1 MNFYSRK
8 IIIHTNLYKSNQ
20 IDFFIIIYF
29 SLSNIK
35 VLKLYNVVKYW
46 QYYFAPITMMFTYIA
61 IRTAVT
67 FTPLFRTNEG
77 NGNING
83 SVNGLEMCCPSFP
96 HYSSFITYFLS
107 RFLCRF
113 PRK

>member
-46 QYYFAPITMMFTYIA
+46 QYYFA
-61 IRTAVT
+61 VT

-96 HYSSFITYFLS
+96 HYSSFITHFLS